1 MKLAKHL
8 AALLL
13 GATFSCSG
21 EEPDQQVRRSRGI
34 NQSDQQ
40 AVSVR
45 AFRAER
51 RPISTYVLANT
62 TLESIRKVTI
72 YAKVN
77 ALVEEILV
85 EEGAPVEVHQLL
97 ARLDDREIRNEFEQ
111 AEIALDQSRTA
122 LQQAEVREEIST
134 ANFNRSRSLFEQKL
148 ISQQD
153 FDQAELNSRT
163 DVLGLKVAGQ
173 QAAAAEARVEA
184 AQIQLDNT
192 EIRSS
197 IRGTVTERL
206 IEVGSR
212 VNPNDAVF
220 TVEDF
225 EPLWARIYVPER
237 ELQQLRLGQV
247 AELRLQAYPERK
259 FQSRIKMINPTVD
272 AESGTVK
279 VTLEIRGGASLLR
292 PGMFGSAFIATETHS
307 DAIVIPKQA
316 VLRERDENRVFV
328 VGTEGAVEK
337 RDVTLGFAEEDRVEV
352 LAGVEENE
360 PVVTVG
366 QEGLSEG
373 YQVAVLAWDN
383 QLPQP
388 SLEEAAAPE
397 SDARREQAAAPRT
410 RTGEA
415 EGARPGQGRQM
426 GRGAGRRDGRDFQ
439 AFLQRALR
447 NPQVKQAYEAKLSD
461 DPNFMDNPSK
471 RRAFL
476 MEVREQLGRNRQ

>member
-1 MKLAKHL
+1 MKLARFL
-8 AALLL
+8 AVLLL

-21 EEPDQQVRRSRGI
+21 EEPGQEVRRGRGFS
-34 NQSDQQ
+34 QSDQQ

-51 RPISTYVLANT
+51 RPISTYILANT

-85 EEGAPVEVHQLL
+85 EEGASVDVDQLL
-97 ARLDDREIRNEFEQ
+97 TRLDDREIRNEFEQ
-111 AEIALDQSRTA
+111 AKIALDQSRTA

-163 DVLGLKVAGQ
+163 DALAHTVAGQ
-173 QAAAAEARVEA
+173 QAAAAAARVEA

-225 EPLWARIYVPER
+225 EPLWARIFVPER

-247 AELRLQAYPERK
+247 AELRLQAYPERR

-279 VTLEIRGGASLLR
+279 VTLEIRDGGSLLR

-316 VLRERDENRVFV
+316 VLRERDQDRVFV
-328 VGTEGAVEK
+328 VGPEGAVER
-337 RDVTLGFAEEDRVEV
+337 RDVTLGFADEDRVEV

-360 PVVTVG
+360 SVVTVG

-383 QLPQP
+383 QTAQP
-388 SLEEAAAPE
+388 SSPEAAGPE
-397 SDARREQAAAPRT
+397 SAVGREQAAAG
-410 RTGEA
+410 RTGVE
-415 EGARPGQGRQM
+415 EGERARPEQGRQM
-426 GRGAGRRDGRDFQ
+426 GRGPDRREGRDFQ

-461 DPNFMDNPSK
+461 DPNFMDDPEK
-471 RRAFL
+471 RRAFF